1 MKHLIALTG
10 ALTGAMALASASAF
24 AQIENGDFE
33 TWNSNTPAGWTTID
47 SGISL
52 SPSEAYVQTGSR
64 SAKVDVTTKNQG
76 STDFRQSIPVTAG
89 VPVEVSVSVY
99 HTEGRVKARLYVDGY
114 LGYSNPSQT
123 GQWQTLSHTYT
134 PSSNGQIEVGLRF
147 YDTSGFDG
155 NETVYVDNFQPR
167 TDSVPVD
174 PPPVTPTPGCDKT
187 ETTLT
192 LTTDSYGS
200 ETSWV
205 LKNSGGTSL
214 YDGSGYQSNVT
225 VNKAFCLDNGQYSFT
240 INDSYGDGLTGNGGY
255 SITVGSDVVAE
266 GGDFNHSET
275 KTFTI
280 GEDSTPTPIDPTPV
294 DPNGYYQ
301 DAEGLTGQALKTALF
316 NIIKS
321 HNSRGYSAIWSFYH
335 DAARDNYYENDG
347 SILDIYSEKPQ
358 SGDSFSYTVGQDQCG
373 TYRGEGDCYNREHS
387 FPKSWFGGKVEPM
400 NSDVHH
406 IFATDG
412 YVNAKRSNYPYGE
425 VGSASYTSSNG
436 SKLGSSNTSGYNG
449 TVFEPIDEFKGDV
462 ARAYFYMATRYQDR
476 IAGWENNSSN
486 SDAVLDGSN
495 SQVFEPWML
504 TMLKKWHSEDP
515 VSQKEIDRN
524 QAAFEFQGNRNPFVD
539 HPEFVE
545 QIW

>member
-10 ALTGAMALASASAF
+10 ALTGAMALASASAY

-33 TWNSNTPAGWTTID
+33 AWNSNTPAGWTTID

-64 SAKVDVTTKNQG
+64 SAKVDVTTKSQG

-89 VPVEVSVSVY
+89 VPVNVAVSVY
-99 HTEGRVKARLYVDGY
+99 HTEGHVKARLYVDGY
-114 LGYSNPSQT
+114 QNFSNPSQT

-155 NETVYVDNFQPR
+155 NETVYVDNFKPR
-167 TDSVPVD
+167 KDSGPVN
-174 PPPVTPTPGCDKT
+174 PPVKPSCDKT
-187 ETTLT
+187 EVNLT
-192 LTTDSYGS
+192 LVTDNYGS
-200 ETSWV
+200 ETSWT

-214 YDGSGYQSNVT
+214 YNGSGYHSNT
-225 VNKAFCLDNGQYSFT
+225 TINKAFCLDDGQYSFT
-240 INDSYGDGLTGNGGY
+240 IYDSYGDGLTGNGGY
-255 SITVGSDVVAE
+255 RIAVGSKVLAE
-266 GGDFNHSET
+266 GAQFSSSET
-275 KTFTI
+275 KTFSI
-280 GEDSTPTPIDPTPV
+280 GGGSKPTPPGPV

-301 DAEGLTGQALKTALF
+301 SVQGLTGQALKTGLF
-316 NIIKS
+316 NIIKN
-321 HNSRGYSAIWSFYH
+321 HTSRGYSAIWDFYH
-335 DAARDNYYENDG
+335 TGERDNYYENDG

-358 SGDSFSYTVGQDQCG
+358 SSDSVTYTVGQDQCG

-387 FPKSWFGGKVEPM
+387 FPKSWFGGKIEPM

-425 VGSASYTSSNG
+425 VSSASYTSSNG
-436 SKLGSSNTSGYNG
+436 SKLGSSTGSFG
-449 TVFEPIDEFKGDV
+449 TVFEPIDEFKGDL

-476 IAGWENNSSN
+476 IAGWEDNTSN
-486 SDAVLDGSN
+486 SDAVLDGTST
-495 SQVFEPWML
+495 QVFEPAML
-504 TMLKKWHSEDP
+504 VLLKKWHSEDP
-515 VSQKEIDRN
+515 VSQRERDRN
-524 QAAFEFQGNRNPFVD
+524 QAAYEFQGNRNPFVD
-539 HPEFVE
+539 HPEFINM
-545 QIW
+545 IW